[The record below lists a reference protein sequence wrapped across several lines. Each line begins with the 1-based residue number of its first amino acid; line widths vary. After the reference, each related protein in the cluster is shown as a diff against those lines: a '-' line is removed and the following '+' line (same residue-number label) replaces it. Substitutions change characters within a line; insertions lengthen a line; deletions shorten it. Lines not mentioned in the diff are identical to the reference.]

1 MTKIKLKFYGN
12 FLLTTIL
19 IFTILFTIGLAIFN
33 MYLIGIEEG
42 KLVLIALGATVL
54 FQIPTSIYL
63 IKRVS
68 KQKDF
73 VVNGNEIINQDIVV
87 CTRKDIISIK
97 KINLVKTE
105 IKYLKNNEEKVIYV
119 TVSNKKLND
128 IKSTLAIST
137 LLAVVLIRLLK

>member
-1 MTKIKLKFYGN
+1 MNNIKLKFYGN
-12 FLLTTIL
+12 FVLTITL

-42 KLVLIALGATVL
+42 KPVLIALGAMVL

-73 VVNGNEIINQDIVV
+73 IVNGNEIINQDIVV

-97 KINLVKTE
+97 KINIIKTE
-105 IKYLKNNEEKVIYV
+105 IKYIKDNEEKVIYV

-128 IKSTLAIST
+128 IKSMLAID
-137 LLAVVLIRLLK
+137 

>member
-1 MTKIKLKFYGN
+1 MNNIKLKFYGN
-12 FLLTTIL
+12 FLLTTTL

-33 MYLIGIEEG
+33 MYLIGGKEG

-63 IKRVS
+63 VKRVS

-73 VVNGNEIINQDIVV
+73 IVNGNEITNQDIVV
-87 CTRKDIISIK
+87 CIRKDIISIK
-97 KINLVKTE
+97 KINLIKTE
-105 IKYLKNNEEKVIYV
+105 IKYLKDNEEKVIYV

-128 IKSTLAIST
+128 IKSMLAID
-137 LLAVVLIRLLK
+137 

>member
-1 MTKIKLKFYGN
+1 MNNIKLKFYGN
-12 FLLTTIL
+12 FVLTITL
-19 IFTILFTIGLAIFN
+19 IFTILFTIGLAIFS
-33 MYLIGIEEG
+33 MYLIGGEEG

-73 VVNGNEIINQDIVV
+73 IVNGNEIINQDIVV

-97 KINLVKTE
+97 KINLIKSE
-105 IKYLKNNEEKVIYV
+105 IKYLKDNEEKVIFV

-128 IKSTLAIST
+128 IKSMLAID
-137 LLAVVLIRLLK
+137 

>member
-1 MTKIKLKFYGN
+1 MNNIKLKFYGN
-12 FLLTTIL
+12 FVLTITL

-33 MYLIGIEEG
+33 MYLIGGEEG
-42 KLVLIALGATVL
+42 KLVLIPLGVTVL
-54 FQIPTSIYL
+54 FQISTLIYL

-73 VVNGNEIINQDIVV
+73 IVNGNEIINQDIVV

-128 IKSTLAIST
+128 IKTMLAID
-137 LLAVVLIRLLK
+137 

>member
-1 MTKIKLKFYGN
+1 MNNIKLKFYGN
-12 FLLTTIL
+12 FLLTITL

-68 KQKDF
+68 KQRDF
-73 VVNGNEIINQDIVV
+73 IVDGNQILQYNEVIF
-87 CTRKDIISIK
+87 TRKDIISIK
-97 KINLVKTE
+97 KINLIKTE
-105 IKYLKNNEEKVIYV
+105 IKFLKNNEEKVIYV
-119 TVSNKKLND
+119 TISNKKLND
-128 IKSTLAIST
+128 IKSMLAIDD
-137 LLAVVLIRLLK
+137 

>member
-1 MTKIKLKFYGN
+1 MNNIKLKFYGN

-33 MYLIGIEEG
+33 MYLIGGEEG

-73 VVNGNEIINQDIVV
+73 IVNCNEIINQDIVV

-97 KINLVKTE
+97 KINPIKTE
-105 IKYLKNNEEKVIYV
+105 IKYLKDNEEKVIYV

-128 IKSTLAIST
+128 IKSMLAID
-137 LLAVVLIRLLK
+137 

>member
-1 MTKIKLKFYGN
+1 MNNIKLKFYGN
-12 FLLTTIL
+12 FLLTIIL

-68 KQKDF
+68 KQRDF
-73 VVNGNEIINQDIVV
+73 IVDGNQILQYNEVIF
-87 CTRKDIISIK
+87 TRKDIISIK
-97 KINLVKTE
+97 KINLIKTE
-105 IKYLKNNEEKVIYV
+105 IKFLKNNEEKVIYV
-119 TVSNKKLND
+119 TISNKKLND
-128 IKSTLAIST
+128 IKSMLAIDD
-137 LLAVVLIRLLK
+137 

>member
-1 MTKIKLKFYGN
+1 MNNIKLKFYGN

-33 MYLIGIEEG
+33 MYLIGGEEG
-42 KLVLIALGATVL
+42 KLVLIVLGATVL
-54 FQIPTSIYL
+54 FQIPASIYL

-73 VVNGNEIINQDIVV
+73 IVDGNEIINQDIVV
-87 CTRKDIISIK
+87 CTRKEIISIK
-97 KINLVKTE
+97 KINLIKSE
-105 IKYLKNNEEKVIYV
+105 IKYLKDNEEKVIYV

-128 IKSTLAIST
+128 IKT
-137 LLAVVLIRLLK
+137 LLSIDN

>member
-1 MTKIKLKFYGN
+1 MNKIKLKFYGN
-12 FLLTTIL
+12 FLLTITL

-73 VVNGNEIINQDIVV
+73 IVDGNEIINQDIVV
-87 CTRKDIISIK
+87 CTRKEIISIK
-97 KINLVKTE
+97 KINLIKSE
-105 IKYLKNNEEKVIYV
+105 IKYIKDNEEKVIYV

-128 IKSTLAIST
+128 IKSMLAIDD
-137 LLAVVLIRLLK
+137 

>member
-1 MTKIKLKFYGN
+1 MNNIKLKFYGN
-12 FLLTTIL
+12 FLLTIIL

-73 VVNGNEIINQDIVV
+73 IVNGNEIINQDIVV

-128 IKSTLAIST
+128 IKTMLAID
-137 LLAVVLIRLLK
+137 

>member
-1 MTKIKLKFYGN
+1 MNNIKLKFYGN

-33 MYLIGIEEG
+33 MYLIGGKEG

-73 VVNGNEIINQDIVV
+73 IVNGNELINQDIVV

-97 KINLVKTE
+97 KINIIKTE
-105 IKYLKNNEEKVIYV
+105 IKYIKDNEEKVIYV

-128 IKSTLAIST
+128 IKSMLAIDD
-137 LLAVVLIRLLK
+137 

>member
-1 MTKIKLKFYGN
+1 MNNIKLKFYGN
-12 FLLTTIL
+12 FVLTITL

-33 MYLIGIEEG
+33 MYLIGGEEG

-73 VVNGNEIINQDIVV
+73 IVNGNEIINQDIVV

-105 IKYLKNNEEKVIYV
+105 IKYLKDNEEKVIYV

-128 IKSTLAIST
+128 IKSMLAID
-137 LLAVVLIRLLK
+137 

>member
-1 MTKIKLKFYGN
+1 MNNIKLKFYGN

-33 MYLIGIEEG
+33 MYLIGGKEG

-73 VVNGNEIINQDIVV
+73 IVNGNEIINQDIVV

-97 KINLVKTE
+97 KINLIKTE
-105 IKYLKNNEEKVIYV
+105 IKYLKDNEEKVIYV

-128 IKSTLAIST
+128 IKSMLAID
-137 LLAVVLIRLLK
+137 